1 MKGLLKNKEKYEL
14 LTLANKANVEP
25 QKNKEEVVRFY
36 MFYGKITIQRQ
47 YKNNNKHQ
55 HLT

>member
-25 QKNKEEVVRFY
+25 QKTKKKSSDFICF
-36 MFYGKITIQRQ
+36 MAKSLSKDSIKIITNTNI
-47 YKNNNKHQ
+47 
-55 HLT
+55 